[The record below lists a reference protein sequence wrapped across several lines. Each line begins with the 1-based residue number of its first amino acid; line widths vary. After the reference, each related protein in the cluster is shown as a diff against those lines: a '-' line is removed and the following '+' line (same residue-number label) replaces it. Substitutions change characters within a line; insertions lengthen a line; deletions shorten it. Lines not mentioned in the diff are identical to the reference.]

1 MKAELYR
8 LLRLRRLERLRAI
21 AKQTAA
27 ADAARAE
34 GTLSQLLAL
43 AERTRTLAADYTV
56 QEGPINGAAL
66 RRLTDFAGG
75 LQTIAANTSG
85 DAEAARGVADD
96 KLTLLANA
104 ERRRAA
110 VEERAQRQ
118 ARSIAKAEEAP
129 ALGSRTA
136 LGTALEE

>member
-1 MKAELYR
+1 MKAERFR

-21 AKQTAA
+21 AKQAAA

-56 QEGPINGAAL
+56 QQGAINGAAL

-75 LQTIAANTSG
+75 LQTIAANTSS
-85 DAEAARGVADD
+85 DAETARSVADA
-96 KLTLLANA
+96 KLALLASA

-110 VEERAQRQ
+110 VDERAQCQ
-118 ARSIAKAEEAP
+118 ARRLAKAEEAP
-129 ALGSRTA
+129 VLGSRTT